1 MNTENSFPLIINF
14 LISNLVC
21 GRALHIVL
29 FGKLCS
35 NVFQIFLYAP
45 DFTYILPH
53 FNNKKKITRAMC
65 NICQR
70 ASKQVFFSAI
80 TP

>member
-29 FGKLCS
+29 FGKPIMLCS
-35 NVFQIFLYAP
+35 NVFQYMLQISP
-45 DFTYILPH
+45 ILPH
-53 FNNKKKITRAMC
+53 FNNKKQT
-65 NICQR
+65 N
-70 ASKQVFFSAI
+70 
-80 TP
+80 